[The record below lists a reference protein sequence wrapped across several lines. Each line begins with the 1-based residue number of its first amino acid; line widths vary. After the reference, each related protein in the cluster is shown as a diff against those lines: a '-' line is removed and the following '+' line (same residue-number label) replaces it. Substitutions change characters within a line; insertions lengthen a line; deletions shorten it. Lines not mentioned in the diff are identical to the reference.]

1 MALEV
6 KILITANS
14 AWNLFNF
21 RSSLITS
28 LISAGHEVVSCSPKD
43 AHVHKLQQ
51 LGCDFVELSMDSRG
65 VNPVRD
71 LWTLVQFTFL
81 IYLNRPDVLLS
92 FTVKPNIYG
101 SIASK
106 FLGVEVI
113 NNISG
118 LGFAFIEEGWI
129 TKVVKF
135 LYKISLFSS
144 KKVFF
149 QNKDDLNLFVAESI
163 VKLSQADLI
172 PGSGVNLHRFSSEK
186 IPCSQYSGPL
196 SKKPFCFLLVARMLK
211 DKGIEEF
218 VQAATQLHSKFPL
231 VEFALLG
238 PLDAQNPT
246 AITKSQI
253 KAWLNQGV
261 VSYWGNSSDVRGEI
275 ARADCV
281 VLPSYREGAPRSLIE
296 AAAMGRPLIA
306 TDVPGCTEV
315 VRDGYNGRLCKP
327 RDANDL
333 ALKMSEVL
341 ELSQETFDEW
351 GINSRSLAEQNFD
364 EQFVIKKYLQA
375 IDLLR

>member
-1 MALEV
+1 VALEV

-28 LISAGHEVVSCSPKD
+28 LISAGHEVMACSPKD

-71 LWTLVQFTFL
+71 LWILVQFTFL
-81 IYLNRPDVLLS
+81 FYLNRPDVLLS
-92 FTVKPNIYG
+92 YTVKPNIYG
-101 SIASK
+101 SIAAK

-118 LGFAFIEEGWI
+118 LGFAFIKEGWI

-135 LYKISLFSS
+135 LYKFSLFSS

-149 QNKDDLNLFVAESI
+149 QNKDDLNLFVAQGI

-186 IPCSQYSGPL
+186 IPCSHYSGPL

-238 PLDAQNPT
+238 PLDAQNIT
-246 AITKSQI
+246 AITKTQI
-253 KAWLNQGV
+253 QTWLNQGF
-261 VSYWGNSSDVRGEI
+261 VSYWGNSADVRGEI

-375 IDLLR
+375 IDSLR